1 TSMNSTMLVPS
12 RLAFIL
18 SRDGLAPGWIGAIH
32 PRTATPVLGLTLT
45 FAASALLLAGRQIS
59 LALNVAVFALI
70 ILYFLHSLT
79 FLMLRR
85 RNPSLAGLIE
95 VNIPPWL
102 QRASAWISLISMG
115 ALIASQVWHDI
126 QTIRGQSW
134 WDRVKDQ
141 NLTSVELAAVWGLI
155 GLALYAYARRGK
167 KWTRGEGDK
176 ETRRRGEGETF
187 H

>member
-1 TSMNSTMLVPS
+1 MLRSARGV
-12 RLAFIL
+12 
-18 SRDGLAPGWIGAIH
+18 AIV
-32 PRTATPVLGLTLT
+32 AVLTLGIT
-45 FAASALLLAGRQIS
+45 V
-59 LALNVAVFALI
+59 NVAVFALI